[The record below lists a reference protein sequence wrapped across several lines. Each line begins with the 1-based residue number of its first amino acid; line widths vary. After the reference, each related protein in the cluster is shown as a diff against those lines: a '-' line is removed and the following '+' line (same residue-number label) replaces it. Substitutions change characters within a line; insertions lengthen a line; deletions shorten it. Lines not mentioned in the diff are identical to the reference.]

1 MTRQTP
7 ITDFSAAA
15 AAPRSAVLSREGR
28 ALLTRMLSACALAS
42 LVLACFCFQPR
53 YTHLHSAAVYL
64 FLMSG
69 GLLGGALGLA
79 RTLQPVD
86 IPPASP
92 VPALTPLRRVGWLLL
107 GFGAVGLFI
116 VAIVSAGHFV
126 FLFPQGIDHHVQMAL
141 ILGSTALVTWGA
153 SGVGLPG
160 RIGLRAKNLSANS
173 TDDASVV
180 PTEANFRTDI
190 KFPSG
195 FSDDASVVP
204 TDDDRTSD
212 VGTTPASSA
221 KLWERYLAPSLLLLI
236 TLLGLVLRLWNLG
249 GAVPYMVDELNFA
262 LGVTTFW
269 GSTNV
274 ELYRPLVMSFPAF
287 FSWFQAASVDVFGN
301 NLFALR
307 LPSALIGTL
316 TIPAVYLL
324 ARALWGQPSP
334 PSPLSPVARHTSLL
348 SRHKGRGGADVTTN
362 IGALPPLLAA
372 LLLAV
377 LPPHIQFSRLGINNI
392 VDPLF
397 GTLALAFLLRGL
409 RGQRR
414 VDYALAGAAL
424 GMTQL
429 FYEGGRVIF
438 PALAALTV
446 GWSLLAQ
453 IGTRGGRGR
462 ARVMLHGSGVTL
474 LIAALIAFPVYY
486 TLIGRGLPLLTRM
499 EDNRFDLTY
508 WVALILSDADSLL
521 VRLHLNHVLSPFLVW
536 MNRPEQSLF
545 YAGGLPLLLAYVAV
559 PFLLGVWHTLWRPR
573 SGALWLPLGWLLLT
587 AVGNTLLKDSLQS
600 PRYVVAF
607 PAVAILTAAGIVYTA
622 RLLFAES
629 GHKQAARWMLTALV
643 LALAVGQ
650 IHYYFAPY
658 LDVYNRQFRA
668 AVPGPDGADAILR
681 AVEFPPWAQLHL
693 ISEPPVDEAYHE
705 GMAAYLTRLFVV
717 DVVPVEQFGTDYLD
731 RLSFANTDHAFFVA
745 PDQPELMSLLM
756 ERYGIEPQYTPFDV
770 PAAEAFVLF
779 YVPSDWHEQVRR

>member
-15 AAPRSAVLSREGR
+15 AAPRSAILSREGR

-42 LVLACFCFQPR
+42 LALACFCFQPR
-53 YTHLHSAAVYL
+53 YGHLHGAAVYL
-64 FLMSG
+64 FLLSG

-86 IPPASP
+86 AAPVSPAA
-92 VPALTPLRRVGWLLL
+92 ALTPLRRVGWLLL
-107 GFGAVGLFI
+107 GVGAVGLFI

-160 RIGLRAKNLSANS
+160 RVR
-173 TDDASVV
+173 
-180 PTEANFRTDI
+180 
-190 KFPSG
+190 
-195 FSDDASVVP
+195 
-204 TDDDRTSD
+204 
-212 VGTTPASSA
+212 
-221 KLWERYLAPSLLLLI
+221 LALPLPLLLI
-236 TLLGLVLRLWNLG
+236 TLVGLVLRLWNLG

-287 FSWFQAASVDVFGN
+287 FSWFQAASVDVFGS

-324 ARALWGQPSP
+324 ARALWGEASQVTSAVAARTRQA
-334 PSPLSPVARHTSLL
+334 SPLQWIDGSMNS
-348 SRHKGRGGADVTTN
+348 
-362 IGALPPLLAA
+362 ALPLLAA

-377 LPPHIQFSRLGINNI
+377 LPPHLQFSRLGINNI

-453 IGTRGGRGR
+453 IGTRGGRAR

-474 LIAALIAFPVYY
+474 LVAALIAFPVYY

-508 WVALILSDADSLL
+508 WVALILSDADSML

-573 SGALWLPLGWLLLT
+573 SGALWLLLGWLLLT

-622 RLLFAES
+622 RLLFAGDEK
-629 GHKQAARWMLTALV
+629 GRAGRWLLIVGIALT
-643 LALAVGQ
+643 VGQ
-650 IHYYFAPY
+650 VHYYFAPY
-658 LDVYNRQFRA
+658 LDAYNRQFRA

-693 ISEPPVDEAYHE
+693 ISEPPIDEAYHE